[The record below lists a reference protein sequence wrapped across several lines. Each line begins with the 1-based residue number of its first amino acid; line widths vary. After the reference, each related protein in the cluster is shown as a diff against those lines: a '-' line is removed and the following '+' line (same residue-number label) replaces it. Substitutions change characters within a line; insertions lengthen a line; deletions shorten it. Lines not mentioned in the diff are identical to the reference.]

1 MMFDILESQSV
12 AFKGQFTGMWSNIDV
27 IRSFNVKIFFGDAF
41 MWPNP
46 CKTFYFLFFYMRLLP
61 KTPKNEVLGAS
72 EPGKYIKNESQ
83 KAYVG
88 QNWSQTDFAVVSVN

>member
-1 MMFDILESQSV
+1 
-12 AFKGQFTGMWSNIDV
+12 
-27 IRSFNVKIFFGDAF
+27 
-41 MWPNP
+41 
-46 CKTFYFLFFYMRLLP
+46 MRLVP
-61 KTPKNEVLGAS
+61 KTPKNEVLVAS

>member
-1 MMFDILESQSV
+1 
-12 AFKGQFTGMWSNIDV
+12 
-27 IRSFNVKIFFGDAF
+27 
-41 MWPNP
+41 
-46 CKTFYFLFFYMRLLP
+46 MRLLP

-88 QNWSQTDFAVVSVN
+88 QNWSQTDFAVVSVNKTTKLKLFLDLFLRYFPVSAATKTSFFQLSGEFYFDVNKIIIIIQKKSPGG